1 MNYRLFF
8 IFLSLISSVQV
19 FAAESATVDFFRSQ
33 GKIYV
38 VVAVLLAVFIGIVLY
53 LISLDRKISRLEN
66 RIKNE

>member
-1 MNYRLFF
+1 MNCRLVY
-8 IFLSLISSVQV
+8 IFLCLIMSVQV
-19 FAAESATVDFFRSQ
+19 FAAESAAIDFFRSQ

-38 VVAVLLAVFIGIVLY
+38 VVAVLLAVFIGIIVY

>member
-1 MNYRLFF
+1 MNSKIGI
-8 IFLSLISSVQV
+8 IFLCLIVSVQAY
-19 FAAESATVDFFRSQ
+19 AAESAAIDFFRSQ

-38 VVAVLLAVFIGIVLY
+38 VVAVLLAVFIGIIVY